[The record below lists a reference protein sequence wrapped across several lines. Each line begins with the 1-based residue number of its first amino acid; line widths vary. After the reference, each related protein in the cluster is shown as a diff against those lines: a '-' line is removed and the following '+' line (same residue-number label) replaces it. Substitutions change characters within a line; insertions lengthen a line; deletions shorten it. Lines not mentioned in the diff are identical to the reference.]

1 MLRSS
6 GWSGW
11 DEWLENG
18 RRNDECLQNGR
29 FIKIM
34 MLVAKLVR
42 CKWEKWRMRISQL
55 EDVNNAAGSVQCS
68 RGRVN
73 AGSAL
78 E

>member
-1 MLRSS
+1 MS
-6 GWSGW
+6 GSRMDDGMTSAFKMG
-11 DEWLENG
+11 DL
-18 RRNDECLQNGR
+18 
-29 FIKIM
+29 KIM
-34 MLVAKLVR
+34 MMVTKLVR

-55 EDVNNAAGSVQCS
+55 EDVNNAVGSVQCS